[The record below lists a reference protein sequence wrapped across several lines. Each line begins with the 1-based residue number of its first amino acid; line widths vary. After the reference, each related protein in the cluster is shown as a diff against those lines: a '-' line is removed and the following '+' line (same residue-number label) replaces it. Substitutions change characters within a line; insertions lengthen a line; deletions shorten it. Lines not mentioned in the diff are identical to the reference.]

1 MLWSRDVRWP
11 ASIFPSSHFTFS
23 SSKKLNFLIQSNIR
37 QVPNILVF
45 LSSCTRPTS
54 FAWLSGRT
62 LSLLQLECSR
72 EEECL
77 VRAKNFSAR
86 NPQLF
91 SFSSLLT
98 EVPKNRSHP
107 RLIQEYFSCL
117 FFFFRWRA
125 SILLNCSSMD
135 SFVFFSSSKSPCGNF
150 DYLTGLFAWNDVVEL
165 ETQEKKFDCDNCS
178 WWKTRKTKRT
188 CWQVWIFIT
197 LTRWLSTMMRKD
209 FRLNFSVL
217 SSRRFAWNPEMQSLS
232 FPKKLFVDPKTVS
245 TTLYLFFRGWW
256 QIFVLLNARSQLLEV
271 IFLLVQAE
279 AQYNSDTINNISTVG
294 VVKWGSSI
302 FVLRC
307 KESWRASVTSE
318 SWSSS
323 VVSSINFLNKSE
335 FVRCWSCGRLRKRKI
350 RNYFFTSGSP
360 SPILTQTEDV
370 EGMLNASGVTG
381 AGRKVLITQAG
392 QEGPILF
399 FSLFSFSTSTTG
411 RWTDFRC

>member
-1 MLWSRDVRWP
+1 MCDDQLRFLLFLV
-11 ASIFPSSHFTFS
+11 FTFS

-165 ETQEKKFDCDNCS
+165 ETQEKKFDCDNYS
-178 WWKTRKTKRT
+178 WRKTRKTKRT

-209 FRLNFSVL
+209 FRLNCSVFIFSTICL
-217 SSRRFAWNPEMQSLS
+217 ES
-232 FPKKLFVDPKTVS
+232 
-245 TTLYLFFRGWW
+245 G
-256 QIFVLLNARSQLLEV
+256 NA
-271 IFLLVQAE
+271 
-279 AQYNSDTINNISTVG
+279 
-294 VVKWGSSI
+294 
-302 FVLRC
+302 
-307 KESWRASVTSE
+307 
-318 SWSSS
+318 
-323 VVSSINFLNKSE
+323 E
-335 FVRCWSCGRLRKRKI
+335 FVFSEEINRRPENSFDDALSLLQRL
-350 RNYFFTSGSP
+350 
-360 SPILTQTEDV
+360 
-370 EGMLNASGVTG
+370 MA
-381 AGRKVLITQAG
+381 
-392 QEGPILF
+392 
-399 FSLFSFSTSTTG
+399 
-411 RWTDFRC
+411 DFRSSKRT